1 MAQRE
6 INGITYSLVEMGGV
20 LCMARGD
27 DKTVETFAIQT
38 DMLFDMMSDEGIRF
52 HNHENGGNNDE

>member
-6 INGITYSLVEMGGV
+6 INGITYSLVEMAGV
-20 LCMARGD
+20 VCMARGD

-38 DMLFDMMSDEGIRF
+38 DMMFDMMNDEGIQF
-52 HNHENGGNNDE
+52 HDRKNSGD

>member
-27 DKTVETFAIQT
+27 DKTVETFAVQT
-38 DMLFDMMSDEGIRF
+38 DMLFAMMSDEGIQF
-52 HNHENGGNNDE
+52 HDRKNSGD